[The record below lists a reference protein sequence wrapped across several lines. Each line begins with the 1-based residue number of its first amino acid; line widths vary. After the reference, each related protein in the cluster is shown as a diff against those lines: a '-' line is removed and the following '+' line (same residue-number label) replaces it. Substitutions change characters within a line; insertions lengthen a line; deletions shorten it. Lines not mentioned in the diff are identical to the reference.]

1 MSAYKFKLLIV
12 DDDVATVRIMSDM
25 LSDYGERRFALSG
38 EMGLLLARQS
48 TPDLILLD
56 ASMPGMTGFDF
67 CEILKADAELAKI
80 PVIFV
85 TSHDAPALEI
95 DAFRLGAS
103 DYVTKPLNA
112 TQLRARVETQLRK
125 RLKILTQSERFRSGS
140 YLPPTLGAL
149 PDNILI
155 VESDAGRLSSLQD
168 LLHDLG
174 RCTSAATGAQGLE
187 RALHSL
193 PTVILV
199 SATLPDTTGL
209 ELCAALRKEPR
220 IEGVPILLLAN
231 GVAGD
236 AARYEQALLLGLAD
250 SVLKYAQPT
259 VLKARVRNAMAA
271 VHADQKRI
279 GAMREYWLAVEKAAR
294 RVERKNDEGNI
305 PE

>member
-67 CEILKADAELAKI
+67 CEILKADSELAKI

-95 DAFRLGAS
+95 DAFRLGAA

-125 RLKILTQSERFRSGS
+125 RLKILNQSESFRAGLF
-140 YLPPTLGAL
+140 LPPTLGAL
-149 PDNILI
+149 PDNILVI
-155 VESDAGRLSSLQD
+155 DSDSGRLNRLQD

-174 RCTSAATGAQGLE
+174 RCTSATTGAQGLE

-199 SATLPDTTGL
+199 DAALPDTSGL
-209 ELCAALRKEPR
+209 QLCAALKKEPR
-220 IEGVPILLLAN
+220 LEGVPVLLMTD
-231 GVAGD
+231 G
-236 AARYEQALLLGLAD
+236 AASDNADYERALLNGLAD
-250 SVLKYAQPT
+250 SVLNHAQPT
-259 VLKARVRNAMAA
+259 VLKARVKHAMAS
-271 VHADQKRI
+271 VHADQRRI

-294 RVERKNDEGNI
+294 RVERKDGEGTV
-305 PE
+305 PD

>member
-38 EMGLLLARQS
+38 EMALLLARQS

-67 CEILKADAELAKI
+67 CEILKADSELAKI

-125 RLKILTQSERFRSGS
+125 RLKILDQSESFRAGS
-140 YLPPTLGAL
+140 FLPPTLGAL

-155 VESDAGRLSSLQD
+155 IESDPVRLSRLQD

-174 RCTSAATGAQGLE
+174 RCVSAATGAQGLE

-199 SATLPDTTGL
+199 EAALPDANGMQ
-209 ELCAALRKEPR
+209 LCAALKKEPR
-220 IEGVPILLLAN
+220 LEGVPVLLMTEGAN
-231 GVAGD
+231 SEATD
-236 AARYEQALLLGLAD
+236 YEHALLDGLAD
-250 SVLKYAQPT
+250 SVLNHAYPT
-259 VLKARVRNAMAA
+259 VLKARVKNAIAS
-271 VHADQKRI
+271 VHADQKRM
-279 GAMREYWLAVEKAAR
+279 GAIREYWLAVEKAAR
-294 RVERKNDEGNI
+294 RVERKDGEGTV

>member
-38 EMGLLLARQS
+38 EMALLLARQS

-67 CEILKADAELAKI
+67 CEILKADSELAKI

-125 RLKILTQSERFRSGS
+125 RLKILDQSESFRAGS
-140 YLPPTLGAL
+140 FLPPTLGAL

-155 VESDAGRLSSLQD
+155 IESDPVRLSRLQD

-174 RCTSAATGAQGLE
+174 RCVSAATGAQGLE
-187 RALHSL
+187 HALHSL

-199 SATLPDTTGL
+199 EAALPDANGMQ
-209 ELCAALRKEPR
+209 LCAALKKEPR
-220 IEGVPILLLAN
+220 LEGVPVLLMTEGAN
-231 GVAGD
+231 SEATD
-236 AARYEQALLLGLAD
+236 YEHALLEGLAD
-250 SVLKYAQPT
+250 SVLNHAYPT
-259 VLKARVRNAMAA
+259 VLKARVKNAIAS
-271 VHADQKRI
+271 VHADQKRM
-279 GAMREYWLAVEKAAR
+279 GAIREYWLAVEKAAR
-294 RVERKNDEGNI
+294 RVERKDGEGTV

>member
-1 MSAYKFKLLIV
+1 MAAYKCKLLIV

-67 CEILKADAELAKI
+67 CEILKADSELAKI

-125 RLKILTQSERFRSGS
+125 RLRMLDQSESFRTGS
-140 YLPPTLGAL
+140 FLPPTLGAL

-155 VESDAGRLSSLQD
+155 IESDPGRLRRLQD

-174 RCTSAATGAQGLE
+174 HCVSATTGAQGLE

-193 PTVILV
+193 PTVVLV
-199 SATLPDTTGL
+199 DAALPDTDGL
-209 ELCAALRKEPR
+209 QLCAALKKEPR
-220 IEGVPILLLAN
+220 LEGVPVLLMTEGTASE
-231 GVAGD
+231 ATD
-236 AARYEQALLLGLAD
+236 YEHALLKGLAD
-250 SVLKYAQPT
+250 SVLNHAYPT
-259 VLKARVRNAMAA
+259 VLKARVKNAIAS
-271 VHADQKRI
+271 VHADQKRM
-279 GAMREYWLAVEKAAR
+279 GAIREYWLAVEKAAR
-294 RVERKNDEGNI
+294 RVERKDDEGTV

>member
-12 DDDVATVRIMSDM
+12 DDDVATVRIMSEM

-38 EMGLLLARQS
+38 EMALLLARQS

-67 CEILKADAELAKI
+67 CEILKADSELAKI

-125 RLKILTQSERFRSGS
+125 RLKMLDQSESFRSGS
-140 YLPPTLGAL
+140 FLPATLGAL

-155 VESDAGRLSSLQD
+155 IESDPVRLSRLQE
-168 LLHDLG
+168 LLHNLG
-174 RCTSAATGAQGLE
+174 RCVSATTGAQGLE

-199 SATLPDTTGL
+199 DAALPDADGMQ
-209 ELCAALRKEPR
+209 LCAALKKEPR
-220 IEGVPILLLAN
+220 LEGVPVLLMTEGASSE
-231 GVAGD
+231 ATD
-236 AARYEQALLLGLAD
+236 YEHALLEGLAD
-250 SVLKYAQPT
+250 SVLNHAYPT
-259 VLKARVRNAMAA
+259 VLKARVKNAIAS
-271 VHADQKRI
+271 VHADQKRM
-279 GAMREYWLAVEKAAR
+279 GAIREYWLAVEKAAR
-294 RVERKNDEGNI
+294 RVERKNGEGTL

>member
-38 EMGLLLARQS
+38 EMALLLARQS

-67 CEILKADAELAKI
+67 CEILKADSELAKI

-125 RLKILTQSERFRSGS
+125 RLKILDQSESFRAGS
-140 YLPPTLGAL
+140 FLPPTLGAL

-155 VESDAGRLSSLQD
+155 IESDPVRLSRLQD

-174 RCTSAATGAQGLE
+174 RCVSAATGAQGLE

-199 SATLPDTTGL
+199 EAALPDANGMQ
-209 ELCAALRKEPR
+209 LCAALKKEPR
-220 IEGVPILLLAN
+220 LEGVPVLLMTKGAN
-231 GVAGD
+231 SEATD
-236 AARYEQALLLGLAD
+236 YEHALLEGLAD
-250 SVLKYAQPT
+250 SVLNHAYPT
-259 VLKARVRNAMAA
+259 VLKARVKNAIAS
-271 VHADQKRI
+271 VHADQKRM
-279 GAMREYWLAVEKAAR
+279 GAIREYWLAVEKAAR
-294 RVERKNDEGNI
+294 RVERKDGEGTV

>member
-67 CEILKADAELAKI
+67 CEILKADSELAKI

-125 RLKILTQSERFRSGS
+125 RLKMLDQSESFRAGS
-140 YLPPTLGAL
+140 FLPPTLGAL

-155 VESDAGRLSSLQD
+155 IESDPGRLSRLQD

-174 RCTSAATGAQGLE
+174 RCVSAATGAQGLE
-187 RALHSL
+187 RAMHSL

-199 SATLPDTTGL
+199 DAALPDANGMQ
-209 ELCAALRKEPR
+209 LCAALKKEPR
-220 IEGVPILLLAN
+220 LEGVPVLLMMESAN
-231 GVAGD
+231 S
-236 AARYEQALLLGLAD
+236 AATDYERALLEGLAD
-250 SVLKYAQPT
+250 SVLNHAHPT
-259 VLKARVRNAMAA
+259 VLKARVKNAIAS
-271 VHADQKRI
+271 VHADQKRM

-294 RVERKNDEGNI
+294 RVERKNGEGTL

>member
-38 EMGLLLARQS
+38 EMALLLARQS

-67 CEILKADAELAKI
+67 CEILKADSELAKI

-125 RLKILTQSERFRSGS
+125 RLKILDQSESFRAGS
-140 YLPPTLGAL
+140 FLPPTLGAL

-155 VESDAGRLSSLQD
+155 IESDPVRLSRLQD

-174 RCTSAATGAQGLE
+174 RCVSAATGAQGLE

-199 SATLPDTTGL
+199 EAALPDANGMQ
-209 ELCAALRKEPR
+209 LCAALKKEPR
-220 IEGVPILLLAN
+220 LEGVPVLLMTEGAN
-231 GVAGD
+231 SEATD
-236 AARYEQALLLGLAD
+236 YEHALLEGLAD
-250 SVLKYAQPT
+250 SVLNHAYPT
-259 VLKARVRNAMAA
+259 VLKARVKNAIAS
-271 VHADQKRI
+271 VHADQKRM
-279 GAMREYWLAVEKAAR
+279 GAIREYWLAVEKAAR
-294 RVERKNDEGNI
+294 RVERKDGEGTV

>member
-1 MSAYKFKLLIV
+1 MSEDKFKLLIV
-12 DDDVATVRIMSDM
+12 DDDVATVRIMSEM
-25 LSDYGERRFALSG
+25 LADYGERRFALSG

-67 CEILKADAELAKI
+67 CEILKSDAELAKI

-125 RLKILTQSERFRSGS
+125 RVKIRDQAESFRAGS
-140 YLPPTLGAL
+140 FLPPTLGAL

-155 VESDAGRLSSLQD
+155 IDSDAARAARLQD
-168 LLHDLG
+168 LLNELG
-174 RCTSAATGAQGLE
+174 RCTLATTGAEGLE

-193 PTVILV
+193 PTAILV
-199 SATLPDTTGL
+199 NVALPDTNGVN
-209 ELCAALRKEPR
+209 LCAALKQESRL
-220 IEGVPILLLAN
+220 EGVPVLLMT
-231 GVAGD
+231 D
-236 AARYEQALLLGLAD
+236 ADGADRAEYETALHDGLAD
-250 SVLKYAQPT
+250 SVLNHAQPT
-259 VLKARVRNAMAA
+259 VLKARVKNAMISA
-271 VHADQKRI
+271 HADQRRV
-279 GAMREYWLAVEKAAR
+279 GAIREYWLAVEKAGR
-294 RVERKNDEGNI
+294 RSEYDDDL
-305 PE
+305 